1 MIFRKFKGHCDLIE
15 KQKHEQ
21 CTAESWMD
29 DITLICREHLS
40 ETQIRDDYKE
50 LLQLTLIY
58 LGNVPPSGIEFH
70 KPGSFYLS
78 RWMTN

>member
-1 MIFRKFKGHCDLIE
+1 MYNANLKSG
-15 KQKHEQ
+15 
-21 CTAESWMD
+21 WMV
-29 DITLICREHLS
+29 LSSFVEHLS

-78 RWMTN
+78 R